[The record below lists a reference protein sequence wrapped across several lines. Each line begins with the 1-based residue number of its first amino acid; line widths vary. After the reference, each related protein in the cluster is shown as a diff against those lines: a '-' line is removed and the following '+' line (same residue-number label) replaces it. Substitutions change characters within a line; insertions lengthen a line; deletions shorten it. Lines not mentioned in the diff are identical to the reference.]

1 MEIIVNKGSSNIV
14 NLDDASLNAVRFNH
28 RNNCVLE
35 VYGTLTTNGCLSGN
49 RYHTFSVY
57 EGGNLTC
64 GSYSNGQSNVI
75 NVQGGTMTVTGN
87 VIQTKNSKV
96 TVAEG
101 GTLNVGGKLQVT
113 DGSTGTLTVD
123 GILSVTGNTT
133 GVGTFTVGA
142 TGNVTIVGTSNKAP
156 TVADGGYAIINGT
169 AYGTAPA
176 SDEE

>member
-1 MEIIVNKGSSNIV
+1 
-14 NLDDASLNAVRFNH
+14 
-28 RNNCVLE
+28 
-35 VYGTLTTNGCLSGN
+35 
-49 RYHTFSVY
+49 
-57 EGGNLTC
+57 
-64 GSYSNGQSNVI
+64 
-75 NVQGGTMTVTGN
+75 MTVTGN